1 MIKIITNDSLEIYL
15 SKDSIK
21 EIVAVPN
28 ADEIIILT
36 ETKRITTS
44 KSELG
49 RILDELQDY
58 STDRL
63 AKAVRDLTT
72 LLRARMR

>member
-21 EIVAVPN
+21 EIVVVPN
-28 ADEIIILT
+28 ADEIIIHT

-63 AKAVRDLTT
+63 AKAIRDLTT
-72 LLRARMR
+72 LLRARMH

>member
-28 ADEIIILT
+28 ADEIIIHT
-36 ETKRITTS
+36 ETKRITTN

-72 LLRARMR
+72 LLRARMH

>member
-21 EIVAVPN
+21 EIVVDPN
-28 ADEIIILT
+28 ADEIIIHT
-36 ETKRITTS
+36 GTKRITTS

-58 STDRL
+58 SIDRL